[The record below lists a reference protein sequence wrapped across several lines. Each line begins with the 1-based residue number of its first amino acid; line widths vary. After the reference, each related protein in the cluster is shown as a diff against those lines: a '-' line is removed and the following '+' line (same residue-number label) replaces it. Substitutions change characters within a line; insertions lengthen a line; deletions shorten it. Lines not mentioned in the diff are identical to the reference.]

1 MKRFAIGL
9 VVLGVIGLLAGG
21 EAMAG
26 KKNKKNGVTS
36 VNSFAALDK
45 NGDGKLSLD
54 EFQAGKTDAAEAEKS
69 FKAFDKDG
77 DGSLT
82 KDEFA
87 AAAPTVEKIKKNKE
101 KKNKNK

>member
-9 VVLGVIGLLAGG
+9 VVLCVIGLLAGG

-26 KKNKKNGVTS
+26 KKNKKNGAAS
-36 VNSFAALDK
+36 ASSFTALDK
-45 NGDGKLSLD
+45 NADGKITLD
-54 EFQAGKTDAAEAEKS
+54 EFKAGKTDAAEAEKS
-69 FKAFDKDG
+69 FKALDKDG

-87 AAAPTVEKIKKNKE
+87 AAAPTVEKV
-101 KKNKNK
+101 KKNKNKNKDK